1 MYKKNRNSLIHKRLI
16 IEAKSKV
23 VIRWVRTGCW
33 HCRLFVSLFKPSKCS
48 IALLRFSTFYYQ
60 SYWPKEAKTVSRIR
74 APGIAMHALPSS
86 LEKLL
91 DLIINQM
98 QLRK

>member
-1 MYKKNRNSLIHKRLI
+1 MYKKNRNSLIHKRLT

-23 VIRWVRTGCW
+23 VIQWVRTGCW

-60 SYWPKEAKTVSRIR
+60 SYWPKEAKVSPIR
-74 APGIAMHALPSS
+74 APGIAMNALPSC
-86 LEKLL
+86 LEKLF
-91 DLIINQM
+91 DLIIN
-98 QLRK
+98 

>member
-1 MYKKNRNSLIHKRLI
+1 MYKKNRNSLIHKRLA
-16 IEAKSKV
+16 IEAKSNV
-23 VIRWVRTGCW
+23 VIRWVRTDCR

-74 APGIAMHALPSS
+74 APGIAMHALPSCLKS
-86 LEKLL
+86 Y
-91 DLIINQM
+91 LI
-98 QLRK
+98 